1 MLLHLTEAS
10 LWRGAD
16 PVYPWSTSGLSFEQV
31 GFVHLS
37 GAEQVTRVAEFLY
50 REVDGELVVL
60 ELDESALRA
69 AGVEVRWE
77 DGGDGEEFPICT
89 RPCVENGWQRCSPVG
104 SSRAASGGAQ
114 LARARST
121 RNPFAEASRCV
132 GKPTSVSHA
141 CRESAPRLRPTT
153 R

>member
-16 PVYPWSTSGLSFEQV
+16 RVYPWSTSGLSFEQV

-77 DGGDGEEFPICT
+77 DGGDGEEFPHLYAPL
-89 RPCVENGWQRCSPVG
+89 RREWVAAVLPCGFVEGRFWWG
-104 SSRAASGGAQ
+104 SAGQGA
-114 LARARST
+114 
-121 RNPFAEASRCV
+121 
-132 GKPTSVSHA
+132 
-141 CRESAPRLRPTT
+141 
-153 R
+153 

>member
-10 LWRGAD
+10 LWHGAD
-16 PVYPWSTSGLSFEQV
+16 RAYPWSTLGLSFEQV

-50 REVDGELVVL
+50 REVEGELVVL
-60 ELDESALRA
+60 ELDESALRPLA
-69 AGVEVRWE
+69 SRC
-77 DGGDGEEFPICT
+77 GGRMAVTARSFPICT
-89 RPCVENGWQRCSPVG
+89 RPCVGNGWQRCSPVG

-132 GKPTSVSHA
+132 G
-141 CRESAPRLRPTT
+141 
-153 R
+153 